1 MRGSMHDKRDASC
14 VDAQPVPRHS
24 AIAWQTRIGYRLRT
38 ESYWRLDGRNVSP
51 DKVVC
56 LETGAHIVRQGLALD
71 ALVIKD
77 VGVCLSDG
85 RRCGWG
91 HRGLRRWRPESGG
104 LTKSRW
110 LHRGRAWGG
119 RCAKGGWLG

>member
-38 ESYWRLDGRNVSP
+38 ESNRRLDGRNVSP

-56 LETGAHIVRQGLALD
+56 LETGAHVVRQGLALD

-77 VGVCLSDG
+77 VGVCLSDR

-104 LTKSRW
+104 LTKS
-110 LHRGRAWGG
+110 
-119 RCAKGGWLG
+119 